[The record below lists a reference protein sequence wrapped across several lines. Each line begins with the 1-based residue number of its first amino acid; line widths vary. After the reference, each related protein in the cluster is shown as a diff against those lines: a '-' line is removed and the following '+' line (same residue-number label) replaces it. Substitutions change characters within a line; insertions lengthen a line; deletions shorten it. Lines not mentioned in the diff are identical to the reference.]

1 MKNKIKKSLPI
12 AIALVLFVALSLV
25 IHLNSHAFFVWIE
38 RTGIF
43 LDPIEMSVA
52 DDLKLDK
59 VAISELEKNDKV
71 TFDQS
76 MMLVNTEYMLSESFV
91 PDVAE
96 YKDTEVFMSRCML
109 EAYAALSADIIEK
122 FDQKLYVS
130 SDFRSAEEQEQ
141 LYLDMPDT
149 ATKPGASEHQTGLA
163 VDVYVAYFAGDGF
176 VKSPIGRFVNTE
188 CHKYGF
194 IIRYPSFGE
203 DETGIRFEPW
213 HIRYVGKP
221 HAKIIYNNHLT
232 LEEYIFSL
240 EIDRWYEVDGY
251 LFCRQS
257 ADNGELT
264 IPESF
269 ASCTVSPDNTGCYIV
284 TVEK

>member
-12 AIALVLFVALSLV
+12 AIALVLFAALSLV

-43 LDPIEMSVA
+43 LDSIEMSVA

-221 HAKIIYNNHLT
+221 HSKIIYNNHLT
-232 LEEYIFSL
+232 LEEYILSL

-257 ADNGELT
+257 AVDGELML
-264 IPESF
+264 PESF
-269 ASCTVSPDNTGCYIV
+269 DACTISPDNTGCYIV

>member
-12 AIALVLFVALSLV
+12 AIALVLFAALSLV

-59 VAISELEKNDKV
+59 TAISELEKNDKV

-96 YKDTEVFMSRCML
+96 YKDTEVFMNRCML

-203 DETGIRFEPW
+203 NETGIRFEPW
-213 HIRYVGKP
+213 HIRYVGQP
-221 HAKIIYNNHLT
+221 HSKIIYNNHLT
-232 LEEYIFSL
+232 LEEYILSL

-257 ADNGELT
+257 AVDGELML
-264 IPESF
+264 PESF
-269 ASCTVSPDNTGCYIV
+269 AACTISPDNTGYYIV